1 MKFINV
7 VPARKSSKGLK
18 NKNLTLIN
26 NIKLIEYTFKEIA
39 KGKLKKTFI
48 LSDDNKI
55 KKIAL
60 KYNLLTDYIRPKK
73 LSFDRT
79 SMTDTLYDFVK
90 WHLKKH
96 GDFEYLVL
104 LQPTSPLRK
113 FKDIK
118 KATEIVNKNK
128 YDSLFSVSE
137 SLEHP
142 YESIDIKNF
151 KKGKWRHLFPKAIKY
166 YRRQDFDINSYFI
179 NGAIYIIKKELIL
192 KKKIYNYNNHGFYIM
207 HKSRSLDINGK
218 EEIILAKKLLK

>member
-7 VPARKSSKGLK
+7 VPARKSSRGLK

-26 NIKLIEYTFKEIA
+26 KLKLIEYTFKEIA

-60 KYNLLTDYIRPKK
+60 KYNLLTDYKRPKK
-73 LSFDRT
+73 LSLDRT
-79 SMTDTLYDFVK
+79 SITDTLYDFVK

-96 GDFEYLVL
+96 GNFEYLVL

-113 FKDIK
+113 FK
-118 KATEIVNKNK
+118 
-128 YDSLFSVSE
+128 
-137 SLEHP
+137 
-142 YESIDIKNF
+142 DIKNF

-207 HKSRSLDINGK
+207 PKSRSLDINGK